1 MLGAPMA
8 IANSRLRPW
17 QVGILILPIAGVI
30 SFLLVAA
37 SWQIN
42 AWHLN
47 WIWAVVVLIFLG
59 WRWLLV
65 RWTAP
70 LAAPNGQT
78 SFPTISLGEATADVN
93 VGKIEQALN
102 EILQASRQ
110 DVPAWQDWPLFWQR
124 CQQVVTVVAQTYYPE
139 VKYPL
144 LNIYVP
150 DAYGLIRGTVDDM
163 DRWVA
168 NLSPTLNQ
176 VSLAQVYQSYEVYQK
191 LEPSLRKI
199 WQVWYWGQWVLNPVA
214 AAARLASQQ
223 SNQQATQQLLVN
235 LSQQLREATLRTL
248 CRQAIAL
255 YNPASGNL
263 PDNFGSGGNSI
274 PGLVKAKSQTLQNIL
289 AQGQSP
295 QEVEQQPVNVLL
307 VGRTGAGKSSL
318 INALF
323 QTNLAVT
330 DLLPSTTEI
339 TKYEW
344 RTRDGEMLM
353 LWDSPGYEQGQRK
366 DLRQLVLDYAQR
378 ADVILLLNP
387 ALDPALQM
395 DADFVRDLQ
404 TLGGDRPLI
413 LLVTQVDRLR
423 PVRQW
428 QPPYNWRSGEQAK
441 EKSIREAVQYR
452 VEQLGQYCEQVLPVV
467 SGDEA
472 VGRSPW
478 GLEELSVALVTVVS
492 PAQQQR
498 LARFL
503 RNLEARSLAAAQIID
518 RYALQM
524 TTTQGVTALLKS
536 PVLQFVSSL
545 TTGSPALAYL
555 LAEQIPIEQL
565 PLVLGKLQLAYDL
578 FNLLAADKDDTSFD
592 LLTLWPLLLD
602 NPVSPDRNAWAF
614 GHALLEYWTQNLT
627 VEQLGVR
634 FRHYCELG

>member
-1 MLGAPMA
+1 MRF
-8 IANSRLRPW
+8 SRW
-17 QVGILILPIAGVI
+17 QWAVLILPIAVVA
-30 SFLLVAA
+30 SFLLIAA

-42 AWHLN
+42 AWRIN
-47 WIWAVVVLIFLG
+47 WIWAIFILLLVG

-65 RWTAP
+65 HWTATALETP
-70 LAAPNGQT
+70 LINQAQT
-78 SFPTISLGEATADVN
+78 IPLTPTEATPDQTLTR
-93 VGKIEQALN
+93 IET
-102 EILQASRQ
+102 EINGIVQASRQ

-124 CQQVVTVVAQTYYPE
+124 CQQVVTVVAQAYYPD

-144 LNIYVP
+144 LNIYLP

-163 DRWVA
+163 DRWIDT
-168 NLSPTLNQ
+168 LSPTLNQ
-176 VSLAQVYQSYEVYQK
+176 VSIAQVYQSYEVYQK

-199 WQVWYWGQWVLNPVA
+199 WRVWNWSQWVLNPA
-214 AAARLASQQ
+214 AAARYVSRE
-223 SNQQATQQLLVN
+223 SNEQATQQLLVN

-255 YNPASGNL
+255 YSPTLNPDL
-263 PDNFGSGGNSI
+263 PDSFANANK
-274 PGLVKAKSQTLQNIL
+274 PTLAKAQTQTLKALL
-289 AQGQSP
+289 AQRRSP
-295 QEVEQQPVNVLL
+295 EQVEQQPVKILL

-323 QTNLAVT
+323 QDNLAIT

-339 TKYEW
+339 AEYQW
-344 RTRDGEMLM
+344 QTRDGESLA
-353 LWDSPGYEQGQRK
+353 LWDSPGYEQDQRS
-366 DLRQLVLDYAQR
+366 DLREVVLDYAQQ

-395 DADFVRDLQ
+395 DADFLKDLQ
-404 TLGGDRPLI
+404 TIAGSRPIL

-423 PVRQW
+423 PVREW
-428 QPPYNWRSGEQAK
+428 QPPYDWQNGEKAK
-441 EKSIREAVQYR
+441 EKAIREAVKYR
-452 VEQLGQYCEQVLPVV
+452 SQQLGDYCRQVLPIANADPELNRPGLGLDDLSLTLLEVV
-467 SGDEA
+467 
-472 VGRSPW
+472 P
-478 GLEELSVALVTVVS
+478 
-492 PAQQQR
+492 PAKQQR

-503 RNLEARSLAAAQIID
+503 NNLEARAVAAAQIID

-536 PVLQFVSSL
+536 PVLQFVSNLS
-545 TTGSPALAYL
+545 TGSPALAYL

-578 FNLLAADKDDTSFD
+578 FNLLAAEDQTLANFD

-614 GHALLEYWTQNLT
+614 GHALLEYWTQGLT
-627 VEQLGVR
+627 EDQLSVR
-634 FRHYCELG
+634 FRQYCESGK

>member
-1 MLGAPMA
+1 MAP
-8 IANSRLRPW
+8 IANIRLQSW
-17 QVGILILPIAGVI
+17 QIAVLVLPIAGVI
-30 SFLLVAA
+30 IFLLTAA

-42 AWHLN
+42 AWGLN
-47 WIWAVVVLIFLG
+47 WIWAVVGLIFLG

-65 RWTAP
+65 QWTAP
-70 LAAPNGQT
+70 AVNQT
-78 SFPTISLGEATADVN
+78 TVESLPAVPLSDGKQDINIAQIETALD
-93 VGKIEQALN
+93 K
-102 EILQASRQ
+102 ILQASRQ
-110 DVPAWQDWPLFWQR
+110 DTPAWQDWPLFWQR
-124 CQQVVTVVAQTYYPE
+124 CQQVITLVAQTYYPE

-144 LNIYVP
+144 LNIYVT

-163 DRWVA
+163 DRWIT

-199 WQVWYWGQWVLNPVA
+199 WRVWSWSQWVLNPA
-214 AAARLASQQ
+214 AAVARFASQG
-223 SNQQATQQLLVN
+223 SNQQATQQLVVN

-255 YNPASGNL
+255 YNPVSGNL
-263 PDNFGSGGNSI
+263 PDNFGSGKSS
-274 PGLVKAKSQTLQNIL
+274 GLVKAKSQTLQSIL
-289 AQGQSP
+289 SQGQSP
-295 QEVEQQPVNVLL
+295 TEVEQQPVNILL

-323 QTNLAVT
+323 QDNLAVT

-339 TKYEW
+339 TKYQW
-344 RTRDGEMLM
+344 RTKDGETLI
-353 LWDSPGYEQGQRK
+353 LWDSPGYEQGQRS
-366 DLRQLVLDYAQR
+366 DLRRSVLDYGQR

-395 DADFVRDLQ
+395 DADFLKDLQ
-404 TLGGDRPLI
+404 TLDGDRPLI

-423 PVRQW
+423 PVREW
-428 QPPYNWRSGEQAK
+428 QPPYDWLTGDKPK

-452 VEQLGQYCEQVLPVV
+452 SQQLGNYYQQILPIV
-467 SGDEA
+467 SGDQD
-472 VGRSPW
+472 VGRSGW
-478 GLEELSVALVTVVS
+478 GLEALSLALMEVIT

-503 RNLEARSLAAAQIID
+503 SNLEARSLAAAQIID

-536 PVLQFVSSL
+536 PVLQFISSL

-578 FNLLAADKDDTSFD
+578 FNLLAADNDDTNFD

-614 GHALLEYWTQNLT
+614 GHALLEYWTQGLT

-634 FRHYCELG
+634 FRHYCEQI

>member
-1 MLGAPMA
+1 MA
-8 IANSRLRPW
+8 IANLRLRPW
-17 QVGILILPIAGVI
+17 QGVILVLPIAGVI
-30 SFLLVAA
+30 AFLLVAA

-42 AWHLN
+42 AWGVN
-47 WIWAVVVLIFLG
+47 WIWAVVVLVFLG

-65 RWTAP
+65 RWTTPSVDFAKT
-70 LAAPNGQT
+70 T
-78 SFPTISLGEATADVN
+78 SLPSISPGAGTED
-93 VGKIEQALN
+93 GKIEKIEEALN
-102 EILQASRQ
+102 KILQASRQ
-110 DVPAWQDWPLFWQR
+110 DVPAWENWSLFWQR
-124 CQQVVTVVAQTYYPE
+124 CQEVVTLVAQTYYPE

-144 LNIYVP
+144 LNIYVT

-163 DRWVA
+163 DRWIA

-191 LEPSLRKI
+191 LEPSLKKI
-199 WQVWYWGQWVLNPVA
+199 WQVWYWGQWLLNPVA

-223 SNQQATQQLLVN
+223 SSQQATQQLLVN
-235 LSQQLREATLRTL
+235 LSQQLREATLRNL

-255 YNPASGNL
+255 YNPLSGNL
-263 PDNFGSGGNSI
+263 PDNFAKEET
-274 PGLVKAKSQTLQNIL
+274 PVAGLVKAKSQTLQNIL

-295 QEVEQQPVNVLL
+295 QEVEQQPVNILL

-323 QTNLAVT
+323 QTDLAVT

-339 TKYEW
+339 KKYQW
-344 RTRDGEMLM
+344 QSKDGQTLL
-353 LWDSPGYEQGQRK
+353 LWDSPGYEQGQRW
-366 DLRQLVLDYAQR
+366 DLRRSVLNYAQQS
-378 ADVILLLNP
+378 DVILLLNP

-395 DADFVRDLQ
+395 DADFVQDLQ
-404 TLGGDRPLI
+404 TSAGDRPLI

-428 QPPYNWRSGEQAK
+428 QPPYNWRSGEQPK
-441 EKSIREAVQYR
+441 EQSIREAVQYR
-452 VEQLGQYCEQVLPVV
+452 VEQLGQYCQQILPVV
-467 SGDEA
+467 SGDET

-478 GLEELSVALVTVVS
+478 GLEELSLALLAVVS

-503 RNLEARSLAAAQIID
+503 SNLEARSLAAARIID

-524 TTTQGVTALLKS
+524 TTTQGITALLKS

-578 FNLLAADKDDTSFD
+578 FNLLAADKDDTNFD

-602 NPVSPDRNAWAF
+602 NPVAPDRNAWAF

-627 VEQLGVR
+627 VEQLGIR
-634 FRHYCELG
+634 FRHYVDNS